1 MISRKNAFILLPVL
15 LLGFPLVSRADSF
28 PGVASAYRLI
38 ALGYENNLGAI
49 SLSSDTGG
57 RIAAAHK
64 VHSAPGTGKLP
75 IGGPFSALAD
85 DSLASMGASPIDFD
99 SLGTPLDAEGLYLGP
114 LLTVGEVLT
123 VGQPGFPSDA
133 DPSWVALCGSS
144 DFVDILNISAAQFA
158 SADHPLD
165 IEVPSGATVILNVAG
180 MPDSLGGIY
189 INGVH
194 PSQTGAAAADVP
206 VHFPGAASDSLDGQF
221 TASLLTSLAI
231 MSGNPPVH
239 GTTIVHAIADNGV
252 VHNAEFTGD
261 LPSPPTAVTPEP
273 GSLLLLGSG
282 TMGIACL
289 ALRKRSM
296 GRTVC

>member
-57 RIAAAHK
+57 RIAASHK
-64 VHSAPGTGKLP
+64 MHSAPGVGKPLN
-75 IGGPFSALAD
+75 GGPFAALAD
-85 DSLASMGASPIDFD
+85 DPLASMGTSPIDFD
-99 SLGTPLDAEGLYLGP
+99 SLGTPLDAEGLSLGP
-114 LLTVGEVLT
+114 LLTAGEVLT

-133 DPSWVALCGSS
+133 DPSWVVLLGSS
-144 DFVDILNISAAQFA
+144 DFVDIFNISAAQFA

-165 IEVPSGATVILNVAG
+165 IDVPSGATVILNVAG
-180 MPDSLGGIY
+180 APDSLGGGIT
-189 INGVH
+189 INGGR

-206 VHFPGAASDSLDGQF
+206 VHFPGAASPDGQL
-221 TASLLTSLAI
+221 TASLLASLAI

-289 ALRKRSM
+289 VLRKRSM
-296 GRTVC
+296 GRIVC